1 MEFRGNVRCHRNR
14 HRNQSRHL
22 SLFAAAIVALLS
34 PVALSAKPPTED
46 ATLAAKLD
54 AQVPGVLKATK
65 VPSLS
70 IAVLRNGKPVLIRA
84 WGEQA
89 PGVPAT
95 TRTLYNTASLAKPL
109 TATVILTMIS
119 QRKLGL
125 DDRMADHWIDP
136 DIADDP
142 RTKQL
147 TPRQSMSHQTGFPNW
162 RDGKLAFK
170 FDPGTNYSY
179 SGEGVEYLV
188 AYAQKKTGKRLDT
201 LAARHVLRP
210 LGMTSTA
217 FTEQSWFAGRVAQPF
232 AGGKYIAP
240 SFQKEPLGSD
250 DVYTT
255 PSDYARLVQ
264 VAMSGKGMTKAVLAE
279 QRRIQTGDKGTQCP
293 PAIKATCPARS
304 GFGLGWQLFEFGP
317 KTVMMH
323 TGNDAGEFTFAYA
336 IPSTG
341 EAVVIMT
348 NASNGPQAVVPL
360 IDTLGMDPEFATYL
374 KGLASQ

>member
-1 MEFRGNVRCHRNR
+1 MPNSARLTSVVASIVFTLLVPTA
-14 HRNQSRHL
+14 L
-22 SLFAAAIVALLS
+22 PAAA
-34 PVALSAKPPTED
+34 PQDSA
-46 ATLAAKLD
+46 LAARLD
-54 AQVPGVLKATK
+54 AQVPGVLRATK

-70 IAVLRNGKPVLIRA
+70 LVVLRKGKPVLTRA

-119 QRKLGL
+119 QGKLGL
-125 DDRMADHWIDP
+125 DDRMADVWLDP
-136 DIADDP
+136 DLAGDP
-142 RTKQL
+142 RVQKL
-147 TPRQSMSHQTGFPNW
+147 TPRLSMSHQTGFPNW
-162 RDGKLAFK
+162 RDGKLTFK
-170 FDPGTNYSY
+170 FDPGSNYSY

-188 AYAQKKTGKRLDT
+188 SYAQKKTGKRFDV
-201 LAARHVLRP
+201 LAHDYVLKP

-217 FTEQSWFAGRVAQPF
+217 HTEQPWFAGRVAQPF
-232 AGGKYIAP
+232 ANGKYLVP

-255 PSDYARLVQ
+255 PSDYARLVAA
-264 VAMSGKGMTKAVLAE
+264 AMSGKGLTKAVLAE

-293 PAIKATCPARS
+293 PAIKPTCPARS
-304 GFGLGWQLFEFGP
+304 GFGLGWQLFEFGA
-317 KTVMMH
+317 KTVLMH
-323 TGNDAGEFTFAYA
+323 TGNDEGDFTFAYA

-341 EAVVIMT
+341 EAVVAMT
-348 NASNGPQAVVPL
+348 NANNGPQAIVPL
-360 IDTLGMDPEFATYL
+360 IDSLGMDPDFAAYL